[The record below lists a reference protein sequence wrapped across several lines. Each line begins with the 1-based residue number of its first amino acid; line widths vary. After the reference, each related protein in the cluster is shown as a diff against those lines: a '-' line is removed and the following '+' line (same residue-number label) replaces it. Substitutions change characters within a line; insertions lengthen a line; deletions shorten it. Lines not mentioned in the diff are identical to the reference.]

1 MNIFLPWTVILILQL
16 SSGWHSNASRF
27 FRTAL
32 MAVDVSLHGMAES
45 YCMVVNDD
53 RRLGKVVSVIYKSV
67 FFNYSQNIFQFLMKK
82 KLKNLKIFLNDSCIL
97 IGFLN

>member
-82 KLKNLKIFLNDSCIL
+82 KIKEFKDFLK
-97 IGFLN
+97 